1 MMVSQSLVVVGVE
14 VGKSVCMVSVHGRT
28 GVVKFTPDA
37 PGISSFLGLLAELE
51 GEVRVGLEA
60 TGGYEAALWEVVEG
74 AGFHVRQLAPARV
87 HAYARSVGRLTKT
100 DRYDAVTIA
109 AYLAAN
115 PEAGRRLPPAN
126 VRQIRALFAKRRQLV
141 EMAKAL
147 ACQKLQAR
155 DPVIT
160 AMDDAHMA
168 LIEARIAALEVE
180 AAAVIDA
187 DPGLAERRRLLRTIP
202 GIGAITSVTLL
213 AEMPELG
220 TMPTRAAAALA
231 GLAPF
236 ARDSGTASGKRFIR
250 GGRRVVRG
258 VLYMAALSASSCN
271 PSLKPSL
278 NPSLKPFAQRL
289 KAAHKPGKLTLTA
302 VARKLIETANAVLKR
317 QADWREI

>member
-1 MMVSQSLVVVGVE
+1 MMVSQSLVFVGID
-14 VGKSVCMVSVHGRT
+14 VGKFVCVAAVHGRT
-28 GVVKFTPDA
+28 GVMKFTPDA
-37 PGISSFLGLLAELE
+37 AGIASFLGLLSELE

-60 TGGYEAALWEVVEG
+60 TGGYEAALWEAVEA
-74 AGFHVRQLAPARV
+74 AGFHVRQLSPSRV

-126 VRQIRALFAKRRQLV
+126 VRQIRGLYAKRRQLI

-147 ACQKLQAR
+147 TCQRLQTR

-160 AMDDAHMA
+160 ALDDAHMA
-168 LIEARIAALEVE
+168 LIAAQIAALEAE
-180 AAAVIDA
+180 AAALIAA

-220 TMPTRAAAALA
+220 ALPTRAAAALA

-236 ARDSGTASGKRFIR
+236 ARDSGTVSGKRFVQ
-250 GGRRVVRG
+250 GGRSAVRG
-258 VLYMAALSASSCN
+258 VLYMAALSASSC
-271 PSLKPSL
+271 

-302 VARKLIETANAVLKR
+302 VARKLVETANAVLKR
-317 QADWREI
+317 QSDWREI

>member
-1 MMVSQSLVVVGVE
+1 M
-14 VGKSVCMVSVHGRT
+14 
-28 GVVKFTPDA
+28 
-37 PGISSFLGLLAELE
+37 
-51 GEVRVGLEA
+51 
-60 TGGYEAALWEVVEG
+60 
-74 AGFHVRQLAPARV
+74 
-87 HAYARSVGRLTKT
+87 
-100 DRYDAVTIA
+100 TIA

-168 LIEARIAALEVE
+168 QIEAQIAALEVE

-236 ARDSGTASGKRFIR
+236 ARDSGTVSGKRFIR
-250 GGRRVVRG
+250 GGRGVVRG
-258 VLYMAALSASSCN
+258 VLYMAALSASSC
-271 PSLKPSL
+271 

-302 VARKLIETANAVLKR
+302 VARKLIEIANAVLARKS
-317 QADWREI
+317 DWVEV

>member
-1 MMVSQSLVVVGVE
+1 MMVSQSLVIVGVD
-14 VGKSVCMVSVHGRT
+14 VGKSVCMAAVDGRA
-28 GVVKFTPDA
+28 GVMKFTPDA
-37 PGISSFLGLLAELE
+37 AGIASFLGLLAELE

-60 TGGYEAALWEVVEG
+60 TGGYEAALWEAVEG
-74 AGFHVRQLAPARV
+74 SGFHLRQLAPSRV

-115 PEAGRRLPPAN
+115 PDAGRRLPPAN
-126 VRQIRALFAKRRQLV
+126 VRQIRGLYAKRRQLI

-147 ACQKLQAR
+147 ACQRLQAR

-160 AMDDAHMA
+160 ALDDAHMA
-168 LIEARIAALEVE
+168 LIEAQIKALEAE
-180 AAAVIDA
+180 ATARIDA

-220 TMPTRAAAALA
+220 ALPARAAAALA

-236 ARDSGTASGKRFIR
+236 ARDSGTVSGKRFVR
-250 GGRRVVRG
+250 GGRGVVRG

-271 PSLKPSL
+271 PSLKP
-278 NPSLKPFAQRL
+278 FAQRI
-289 KAAHKPGKLTLTA
+289 
-302 VARKLIETANAVLKR
+302 VSRRVV
-317 QADWREI
+317 

>member
-1 MMVSQSLVVVGVE
+1 MMVSQSVTFVGVD
-14 VGKSVCMVSVHGRT
+14 VGKSVCLASVHGRK
-28 GVVKFTPDA
+28 GVVKFAPDA
-37 PGISSFLGLLAELE
+37 AGITTFPSLLSALD

-60 TGGYEAALWEVVEG
+60 TGGYEAVLWEAVEG
-74 AGFHVRQLAPARV
+74 AGFHVRQLSPSRV

-126 VRQIRALFAKRRQLV
+126 LRRIRDLFAKRRQLT

-147 ACQKLQAR
+147 ACQRLQAR
-155 DPVIT
+155 DPLIM
-160 AMDDAHMA
+160 ALNDAHMA
-168 LIEARIAALEVE
+168 LIKAQIAVLEAE
-180 AAAVIDA
+180 AAAAIEA

-202 GIGAITSVTLL
+202 GIGVITSTTLL

-220 TMPTRAAAALA
+220 ALPARAAAALA

-236 ARDSGTASGKRFIR
+236 ARDSGTAHGKRFIQ
-250 GGRRVVRG
+250 GGRGVVRG
-258 VLYMAALSASSCN
+258 VLYMAALSASAC
-271 PSLKPSL
+271 
-278 NPSLKPFAQRL
+278 NPSLKPFAERL
-289 KAAHKPGKLTLTA
+289 KAAHKPAKLTLTA

-317 QADWREI
+317 RSDWVEV

>member
-1 MMVSQSLVVVGVE
+1 MMVSQSLVIVGVD
-14 VGKSVCMVSVHGRT
+14 VGKSVCMAAVDGRA
-28 GVVKFTPDA
+28 GALKFTPDA
-37 PGISSFLGLLAELE
+37 AGIASFLGLLAELE

-60 TGGYEAALWEVVEG
+60 TGGYEAALWEAVEG
-74 AGFHVRQLAPARV
+74 SGFHVRQLAPSRV

-115 PEAGRRLPPAN
+115 PDAGRRLPPAN
-126 VRQIRALFAKRRQLV
+126 VRQIRGLYAKRRQLI

-147 ACQKLQAR
+147 ACQRLQAR

-160 AMDDAHMA
+160 ALDDAHMA
-168 LIEARIAALEVE
+168 LIEAQIKALEAE
-180 AAAVIDA
+180 APIVLGAQIDA

-202 GIGAITSVTLL
+202 GIGTITSVTLL

-220 TMPTRAAAALA
+220 ALPARAAAALA

-236 ARDSGTASGKRFIR
+236 ARDSGTVSGKRFVR
-250 GGRRVVRG
+250 GGRGVVRG
-258 VLYMAALSASSCN
+258 VLYMAALSASSC
-271 PSLKPSL
+271 

-317 QADWREI
+317 QSDWREI